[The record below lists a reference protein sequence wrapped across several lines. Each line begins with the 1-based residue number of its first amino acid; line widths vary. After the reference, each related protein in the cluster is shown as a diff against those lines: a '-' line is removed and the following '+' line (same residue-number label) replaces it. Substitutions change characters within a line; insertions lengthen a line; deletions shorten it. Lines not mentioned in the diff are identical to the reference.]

1 MTSMVPSSVE
11 RTDDVPKRIEEG
23 MNMWMRLPKIVYSSV
38 GPLMCVRVCT
48 LSYGK

>member
-23 MNMWMRLPKIVYSSV
+23 MNIWMSYPK
-38 GPLMCVRVCT
+38 LCT
-48 LSYGK
+48 SLLVP